1 MGLDLKLFLF
11 GKELEYDPESF
22 HRCER
27 SLCPLVTTASY
38 SRESYFFW
46 LKITIL
52 SQHGLY
58 ESFSTWF
65 SNILVMSTGHLKLL
79 QSMSIRLLGLP

>member
-1 MGLDLKLFLF
+1 VRVLVESYLLMGLDLKLFLF

-38 SRESYFFW
+38 SRESYFF
-46 LKITIL
+46 
-52 SQHGLY
+52 
-58 ESFSTWF
+58 
-65 SNILVMSTGHLKLL
+65 LVK
-79 QSMSIRLLGLP
+79 